1 MQRIAPAQ
9 SPAQA
14 LNPFA
19 EPEPNEWGAVEACR
33 GEYDVMVCGRVGSG
47 SGWVTVVSFDAADH
61 GGHFEMCLGV
71 LRAVLREI

>member
-33 GEYDVMVCGRVGSG
+33 GEYDVMVRGRVGSG
-47 SGWVTVVSFDAADH
+47 SGWMKLVSIDSADH
-61 GGHFEMCLGV
+61 GGHFELKRSEIG
-71 LRAVLREI
+71 AVLREI